1 MRKRD
6 GSIADLFLP
15 GNTDPECSQLQ
26 TESILPNLLLNRRM
40 DDALIESLKTA
51 FHKDDAAAVRSL
63 LTRNPE
69 LKRFVH
75 APIGPF
81 ESPAICNVRSDGM
94 LDVLLD
100 AGADINAKS
109 QWWAGGFCLLDHAND
124 ALAQYAIQRGA
135 KVEVNAAA
143 RLGLLDRLRELVLAK
158 PDLVNAPGGDGQRP
172 LHVARNVEIAQFLI
186 DHGAEI
192 DARDVDHESTP
203 AQYHIAERQ
212 DIVRM
217 LIRHGAKTDIF
228 MAAALGDAAL
238 VTQHLD
244 ANPDC
249 VRHRVGSQTFPMV
262 NPRAGGTIYNWT
274 LGVGTSPHQAAMR
287 FKRDAVVN
295 LLMDRSRPEVQLI
308 NRCWL
313 SDASGVKRLLT
324 EYPGLVEQLPATD
337 RRAVADA
344 ARERNWSALRLFLET
359 GFPVDARG
367 QHEGTALHWSAWH
380 GNRAAVAELLE
391 RGAEIELRDADHQ
404 ATPLEWTLHA
414 SESGWCRDEGD
425 YPAVATLLIKAG
437 AKIPTKVSGTPE
449 TQAAVRAIQA
459 SR

>member
-1 MRKRD
+1 
-6 GSIADLFLP
+6 
-15 GNTDPECSQLQ
+15 
-26 TESILPNLLLNRRM
+26 M

-51 FHKDDAAAVRSL
+51 FHKDEHATVRQLFTQS
-63 LTRNPE
+63 PE

-75 APIGPF
+75 APVGPF
-81 ESPAICNVRSDGM
+81 NSPAICNVRSDGM
-94 LDVLLD
+94 LDALLD

-124 ALAQYAIQRGA
+124 ALAHYAIQRGA

-143 RLGLLDRLRELVLAK
+143 RLGLLERLRELVCTK

-192 DARDVDHESTP
+192 DAKDVDHESTA

-228 MAAALGDAAL
+228 MAAALGDPAL
-238 VTQHLD
+238 ATRHLD
-244 ANPDC
+244 TDPNC
-249 VRHRVGSQTFPMV
+249 IRHRVDSHHFPMV

-274 LGVGTSPHQAAMR
+274 LGVGISPHRAAMR
-287 FKRDAVVN
+287 FKRDAVVK
-295 LLMDRSRPEVQLI
+295 LLMDRSQPEVQLV
-308 NRCWL
+308 NCCWL
-313 SDASGVKRLLT
+313 NDALGVKRLLT
-324 EYPGLVEQLPATD
+324 NYPGLVDQLPAID
-337 RRAVADA
+337 RSAAADA
-344 ARERNWSALRLFLET
+344 ARERNWSALRLLLDT

-367 QHEGTALHWSAWH
+367 QHEGTALHWAAWH

-414 SESGWCRDEGD
+414 SENGWFRDEGD
-425 YPAVATLLIKAG
+425 YPAVATLLAKAG
-437 AKIPTKVSGTPE
+437 AKIPTKISGTPE
-449 TQAAVRAIQA
+449 TQAAVRSILA